1 MQAKKINNKQLCG
14 ITPTQDETEDQA
26 LIRLF
31 NHCFME
37 SENTG
42 LVGGGKEPLYKPAG
56 ADSEYHQ
63 VIFKAD
69 YCASALHEVAH
80 WCIAGSQR
88 RLKPDYGYWYSPDGR
103 SKTLQKKFES
113 VEVKPQALEWI
124 FADATPNVVF
134 SISIDNLNGTAFDL
148 PAFKI
153 NVYRQAL
160 SYLAKGLPARASI
173 FLKALQKYYGR
184 DSKVE
189 NLILEQL

>member
-1 MQAKKINNKQLCG
+1 MQAKKANNRAQG
-14 ITPTQDETEDQA
+14 ETAAQT
-26 LIRLF
+26 LIQLF
-31 NHCFME
+31 NHCFLD
-37 SENTG
+37 SENTE
-42 LVGGGKEPLYKPAG
+42 LVGGAEEPLYKPAD

-69 YCASALHEVAH
+69 FCASALHEIAH

-88 RLKPDYGYWYSPDGR
+88 RLKSDYGYWYSPDGR
-103 SKTLQKKFES
+103 SKALQKKFES

-134 SISIDNLNGTAFDL
+134 SISIDNLNGTAFDI

-153 NVYRQAL
+153 NIYRQAL

-173 FLKALQKYYGR
+173 FLKALQKCYGR
-184 DSKVE
+184 DSKVA
-189 NLILEQL
+189 NFILEQL